1 MNEKDKVGAFV
12 SKKNQSSSVKFA
24 VILTIIAALLI
35 GIFVV
40 IGNNNSQE
48 VQTVESKPSI
58 KGQPVIGNKKATVQV
73 VEFGDYKCPSCK
85 AFEKDIFPKL
95 KADYIDKDD
104 VSFSFINFPLPVHGN
119 GAVLAALASEEV
131 WKEDPKNFWAFHEA
145 VFDAQP
151 DSEAEWVTPAKLTE
165 LAKKTTKIDT
175 DKLKENLSKKTY
187 QPQLNTD
194 DQLVNE
200 FKVNATPTVFINNK
214 QVQNF
219 YNYDEIKKLI
229 DQELKGKKS

>member
-1 MNEKDKVGAFV
+1 M
-12 SKKNQSSSVKFA
+12 SKKNQSSSIKFA

-35 GIFVV
+35 GIFVI
-40 IGNNNSQE
+40 IGNNNSQQA
-48 VQTVESKPSI
+48 QTVDSKPSI
-58 KGQPVIGNKKATVQV
+58 EGQPIMGDKNATVQI

-95 KADYIDKDD
+95 KADYIDNGD
-104 VSFSFINFPLPVHGN
+104 VSFSFINFPLPVHGK
-119 GAVLAALASEEV
+119 GTVLAALASEEV
-131 WKEDPKNFWAFHEA
+131 WKEDPDNFWKFHESVYA
-145 VFDAQP
+145 AQP

-165 LAKKTTKIDT
+165 LAKKTTKINT

-194 DQLVNE
+194 DQLVNQL
-200 FKVNATPTVFINNK
+200 KVNATPTVFINNK

-219 YNYDEIKKLI
+219 YDYNEIKELI
-229 DQELKGKKS
+229 EQELKGKKS

>member
-1 MNEKDKVGAFV
+1 M
-12 SKKNQSSSVKFA
+12 SKKNQSSSIKFA

-35 GIFVV
+35 GFFVV
-40 IGNNNSQE
+40 IGNNNSSEE
-48 VQTVESKPSI
+48 VQTVDSKPSI
-58 KGQPVIGNKKATVQV
+58 KGQPVIGDKNAAVQI

-95 KADYIDKDD
+95 KADFIDKGD
-104 VSFSFINFPLPVHGN
+104 VSFSFINFPLPVHGE
-119 GAVLAALASEEV
+119 GATLAALASEEV

-145 VFDAQP
+145 VFSAQP
-151 DSEAEWVTPAKLTE
+151 EGEAEWVTPAKLTE

-187 QPQLNTD
+187 QSQLNTD
-194 DQLVNE
+194 DQMVNE
-200 FKVNATPTVFINNK
+200 LKVNSTPTVFINNK

-219 YNYDEIKKLI
+219 YDYDEIKGLI
-229 DQELKGKKS
+229 EQELKGKTS

>member
-1 MNEKDKVGAFV
+1 M
-12 SKKNQSSSVKFA
+12 SKKNNQSSSIKFA

-40 IGNNNSQE
+40 IGNKNSQE
-48 VQTVESKPSI
+48 AQTVDSKPSI
-58 KGQPVIGNKKATVQV
+58 KGQPVIGDKDAKVQI

-85 AFEKDIFPKL
+85 SFETDIFPKL
-95 KADYIDKDD
+95 KADYIDKGD
-104 VSFSFINFPLPVHGN
+104 VSFSFINLPLLVHGD

-145 VFDAQP
+145 VYQAQP

-175 DKLKENLSKKTY
+175 DKLKDNLSKKTY

-194 DQLVNE
+194 DQLVNKY
-200 FKVNATPTVFINNK
+200 KVNSTPTIFINNK

-219 YNYDEIKKLI
+219 YDYDEIKELI